1 MVEKGEL
8 KVTKQEEED
17 GVTEEEKILEKKI
30 ELGLHVYDV
39 SSVFELR

>member
-8 KVTKQEEED
+8 KVTKQEEE
-17 GVTEEEKILEKKI
+17 GITEEEKILEKKI

-39 SSVFELR
+39 GNESFLP

>member
-1 MVEKGEL
+1 M

-39 SSVFELR
+39 SSVFEL